1 MFVLFDLQAVTQK
14 CEDLVRSVN
23 VSTNL
28 FLISSFLGSLLLRLI
43 CNPTTH
49 PTTDPVLLRGTGM
62 MPRLE
67 NLPPTSVVKD
77 YS

>member
-28 FLISSFLGSLLLRLI
+28 FLISSFLDSLLLRLI
-43 CNPTTH
+43 CIPTTP
-49 PTTDPVLLRGTGM
+49 PTTGPVLLRGTAM
-62 MPRLE
+62 MQRVE
-67 NLPPTSVVKD
+67 HLPPTSVVKV